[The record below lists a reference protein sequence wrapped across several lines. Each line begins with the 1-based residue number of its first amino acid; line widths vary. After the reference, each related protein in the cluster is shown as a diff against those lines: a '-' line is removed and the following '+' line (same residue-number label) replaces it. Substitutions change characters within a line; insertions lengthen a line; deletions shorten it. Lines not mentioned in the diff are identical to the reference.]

1 MMANDDASGY
11 MGSMD
16 IGFGGGGKV
25 LSNSGFADITELC
38 PADSPPALSTHPR
51 TVRADHSFPEVVI

>member
-1 MMANDDASGY
+1 MANDDASGY

-25 LSNSGFADITELC
+25 LSNSGFADITELYVSNSGHARLFTATRYGKKYILKC
-38 PADSPPALSTHPR
+38 LK
-51 TVRADHSFPEVVI
+51 